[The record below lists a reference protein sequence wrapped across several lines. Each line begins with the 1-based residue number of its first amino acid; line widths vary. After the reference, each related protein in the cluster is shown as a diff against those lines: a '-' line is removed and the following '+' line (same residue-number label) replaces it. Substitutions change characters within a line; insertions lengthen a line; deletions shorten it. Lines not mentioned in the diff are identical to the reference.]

1 MERGLATV
9 WESFNFRTQMEA
21 VRPGDAVFA
30 FAKGVGII
38 AVGVAEAECEVIEGD
53 SEDRIRS
60 VDELN
65 SAEWRVPTRWLV
77 WVDEADALPYKDAPK
92 ASFVDVSGENFDEL
106 RKSIAHHFAG

>member
-9 WESFNFRTQMEA
+9 WESFNFRTHMEA